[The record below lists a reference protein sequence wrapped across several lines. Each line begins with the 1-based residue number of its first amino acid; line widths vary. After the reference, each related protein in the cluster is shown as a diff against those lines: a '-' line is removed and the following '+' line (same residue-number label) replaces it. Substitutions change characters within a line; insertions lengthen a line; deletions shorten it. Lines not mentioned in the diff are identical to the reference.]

1 MFSLYCVCLF
11 PTALQELKVCRTDT
25 YVIYPKHSKFMS
37 IIIKDL
43 SYTHTDKEVLFSNL
57 NLIINSGEKT
67 ALTGNNGCGKST
79 LMRILAGE
87 ASLGTG
93 SVHCSG
99 HLYYVPQHFGQ
110 YDDRTVAQV
119 LGIDRKL
126 TALHAILNGDT
137 AEEHFA
143 RLDNDWNIEERTQAV
158 LHAWHLNGISLLR
171 PLEGLSGGEKT
182 RLFLAG
188 MELKE
193 PDTLL
198 LDEPTNHLDTAGRK
212 RLYDFVHRTSATVLV
227 ISHDRTL
234 LNLLPAICEL
244 SRNGLACYG
253 GNYDFYKE
261 QKEVHRNALQQQLE
275 EKEKALRLARKTAR
289 EMEERKARQNTR
301 GEKASIKKGIPRILL
316 GGLKNH
322 AENSSSKLSNVHA
335 EKTDK
340 IQQEIT
346 NLKGSLPQTNKLKTD
361 FNASALHIGKILVT
375 AQNINFHYPDS
386 NTNLWTVPLSFQLRS
401 GNRFCI
407 KGDNGSGKT
416 TLLKLITGELTPT
429 GGTIE
434 RADFTYIYL
443 DQEYSLIQ
451 NEYTVSE
458 QAEAFNLRH
467 LPEHET
473 KTILNR
479 YLFPQDV
486 WNKPCSK
493 LSGGEKM
500 RLAFCCLM
508 IADNTPD
515 LFILDE
521 PTNNLDIESI
531 EIITA
536 TIRNYQGTVLAVSHD
551 RDFLKE
557 TGIEQEISFF
567 L

>member
-1 MFSLYCVCLF
+1 
-11 PTALQELKVCRTDT
+11 
-25 YVIYPKHSKFMS
+25 MS

-87 ASLGTG
+87 ASPGTG

-110 YDDRTVAQV
+110 YDGRTVAQV

-198 LDEPTNHLDTAGRK
+198 LDE
-212 RLYDFVHRTSATVLV
+212 S
-227 ISHDRTL
+227 
-234 LNLLPAICEL
+234 
-244 SRNGLACYG
+244 
-253 GNYDFYKE
+253 
-261 QKEVHRNALQQQLE
+261 
-275 EKEKALRLARKTAR
+275 
-289 EMEERKARQNTR
+289 
-301 GEKASIKKGIPRILL
+301 
-316 GGLKNH
+316 
-322 AENSSSKLSNVHA
+322 
-335 EKTDK
+335 
-340 IQQEIT
+340 
-346 NLKGSLPQTNKLKTD
+346 
-361 FNASALHIGKILVT
+361 
-375 AQNINFHYPDS
+375 
-386 NTNLWTVPLSFQLRS
+386 
-401 GNRFCI
+401 
-407 KGDNGSGKT
+407 
-416 TLLKLITGELTPT
+416 
-429 GGTIE
+429 
-434 RADFTYIYL
+434 
-443 DQEYSLIQ
+443 
-451 NEYTVSE
+451 
-458 QAEAFNLRH
+458 
-467 LPEHET
+467 
-473 KTILNR
+473 
-479 YLFPQDV
+479 
-486 WNKPCSK
+486 
-493 LSGGEKM
+493 
-500 RLAFCCLM
+500 
-508 IADNTPD
+508 
-515 LFILDE
+515 
-521 PTNNLDIESI
+521 TNNLDIESI

-551 RDFLKE
+551 WDFLKE

>member
-87 ASLGTG
+87 ASPGTG

-110 YDDRTVAQV
+110 YDGRTVAQV

-386 NTNLWTVPLSFQLRS
+386 NTNLWTVPLNFQLRS

>member
-11 PTALQELKVCRTDT
+11 PTALQELEVCRTDT

-87 ASLGTG
+87 AAPSAG

-110 YDDRTVAQV
+110 YDGRTVAQV

-361 FNASALHIGKILVT
+361 FNASALHTGKILVT

>member
-87 ASLGTG
+87 ASPGTG

-119 LGIDRKL
+119 LGIDHKL

-386 NTNLWTVPLSFQLRS
+386 NTNLWTVPLNFQLRN

-536 TIRNYQGTVLAVSHD
+536 TICNYQGTVLAVSHD

>member
-25 YVIYPKHSKFMS
+25 YVIYPKHSNFMS

-87 ASLGTG
+87 ASPGTG

-110 YDDRTVAQV
+110 YDGRTVAQV

-361 FNASALHIGKILVT
+361 FNASALHTGKILVT

>member
-87 ASLGTG
+87 AAPSAG

-110 YDDRTVAQV
+110 YDGRTVAQV

-212 RLYDFVHRTSATVLV
+212 RLYNFVHRTSATVLV

-361 FNASALHIGKILVT
+361 FNASALHTGKILVT

>member
-87 ASLGTG
+87 AAPSAG

-110 YDDRTVAQV
+110 YDGRTVAQV

-301 GEKASIKKGIPRILL
+301 GEKASIKKGILRILL

>member
-25 YVIYPKHSKFMS
+25 YVIYPKHINFMS

-87 ASLGTG
+87 AAPSAG

-110 YDDRTVAQV
+110 YDGRTVAQV

-361 FNASALHIGKILVT
+361 FNASALHTGKILVT

>member
-87 ASLGTG
+87 ASPGTG

-119 LGIDRKL
+119 LGIDHKL

-261 QKEVHRNALQQQLE
+261 QKEGHPDALQQQLE